1 MLQTLDTLEPG
12 RRAVVVSLNAEGIER
27 RRLLDLGF
35 TRGSTV
41 QVVKKPLW
49 RPDCVRIRETTFA
62 LRADQNRRI
71 NVEQFSPTD
80 WRIGG
85 RQHVVKFG

>member
-1 MLQTLDTLEPG
+1 LLQTLDTLEPG

-41 QVVKKPLW
+41 QVVRRSPCGD
-49 RPDCVRIRETTFA
+49 PTAFRIRETTFA
-62 LRADQNRRI
+62 LRADQSRRI
-71 NVEQFSPTD
+71 NVEP
-80 WRIGG
+80 I
-85 RQHVVKFG
+85 